1 MAVNSRPAANGCPP
15 VNALSFV
22 RAVTGVATLLAATVA
37 GLDPSPAQASPP
49 ALPTAPVAAAAA
61 VKAPTDPKART
72 VVPLTNPGFEGAIAS
87 AGQPEGWVT
96 IQHAGDV
103 SYLFTPD
110 HDAPRSGKRSLR
122 VDNVGPEPYG
132 AVYQIVDAAPYRGR
146 TLVFSAWMKTKET
159 KGNRFGKGAG
169 LKLQAMKN
177 GYPDAVKQMRRDA
190 IGGTTDWTRY
200 ELELAVPADA
210 QQIEVGMNLFGPGTV
225 WLDDAT
231 LEVLPPPR

>member
-1 MAVNSRPAANGCPP
+1 VS
-15 VNALSFV
+15 ALSFL
-22 RAVTGVATLLAATVA
+22 RAVTGVATLVAATLAGVA
-37 GLDPSPAQASPP
+37 LRPAHASPP
-49 ALPTAPVAAAAA
+49 ALLPPELAKAPVAAATA
-61 VKAPTDPKART
+61 VKAPPGPKERAL
-72 VVPLTNPGFEGAIAS
+72 VPLTNPGFEGSIAS

-146 TLVFSAWMKTKET
+146 TLAFSAWMKTKET

-225 WLDDAT
+225 WLDDAV
-231 LEVLPPPR
+231 LEVLPPPGHRNP

>member
-1 MAVNSRPAANGCPP
+1 M
-15 VNALSFV
+15 
-22 RAVTGVATLLAATVA
+22 
-37 GLDPSPAQASPP
+37 
-49 ALPTAPVAAAAA
+49 
-61 VKAPTDPKART
+61 
-72 VVPLTNPGFEGAIAS
+72 PLTNPGFEGSIAS

-110 HDAPRSGKRSLR
+110 HDAPRSGERSLR

-146 TLVFSAWMKTKET
+146 TLAFSAWMKTKET

-200 ELELAVPADA
+200 ELELDRARRRAADRGRHEPVRAGHRLARRRRARGLPA
-210 QQIEVGMNLFGPGTV
+210 
-225 WLDDAT
+225 
-231 LEVLPPPR
+231 PR

>member
-1 MAVNSRPAANGCPP
+1 MAVNSRFAANGCRP

-22 RAVTGVATLLAATVA
+22 RAATGVATLLAATVA
-37 GLDPSPAQASPP
+37 GLGLRPAQASPP
-49 ALPTAPVAAAAA
+49 ALPKAPVAAAAA
-61 VKAPTDPKART
+61 VKAPTEPKERT

-146 TLVFSAWMKTKET
+146 TLAFSAWMKTKET

-177 GYPDAVKQMRRDA
+177 GYPEAVKQMRRDA

-225 WLDDAT
+225 WLDDAV
-231 LEVLPPPR
+231 LEVLPAQR